1 MTHPGPE
8 FVVRTRDE
16 AGRLGD
22 HRVDWVIG
30 AKRMQDPLT
39 VLPDGR
45 WQVLPVYYHV
55 TGKGEWVDYNESKQ
69 GVVTPT
75 HPFFWT
81 NFRRTANR
89 ECLDCHSTGLDV
101 RYAPSDHTWTTAFVD
116 PGVAC
121 ENCHGPG
128 GRHAVSK
135 KKEDIVHP
143 RDIDPEL
150 GLAICGACHGPRNP
164 LFPILDAAHR
174 FEPGQR
180 YEDHYQ
186 AFVITDG
193 QQTSKDFFADGRPS
207 SSSYEYQALVQS
219 RCHRKGGAT
228 CLSCHTAPHVEDKA
242 QDDIQ
247 PASRDAANET
257 CRSCHGGILDARKAH
272 SHHRSAAA
280 QSCVACHMPGLVKGV
295 LDTFADHALDVP
307 VPENTTRHGVPN
319 ACQTCHADRSN
330 EALAQAIRSWWP
342 GAAPRQQR
350 RLRLADAIDPATAR
364 GSRPALEG
372 VVADREEAPT
382 LRGAAALL
390 LAQRFGHTAGAT
402 LQPLLSDP
410 SAVVRAQAASALAL
424 SRPPASADAL
434 FGLGRD
440 SSLSVRQAAALAL
453 AALNDPR
460 AAAALHALAE
470 DPASSGLVQ
479 PHVHLA
485 LLAGRAGNL
494 TEAARQFEE
503 ALRLQPYNATPL
515 LALADIDARQGRWD
529 SARARL
535 LEVLR
540 FDPQNTAARNGLPIV
555 EAHGRR

>member
-1 MTHPGPE
+1 MTRRGPE

-16 AGRLGD
+16 VGRLDD

-30 AKRMQDPLT
+30 GKRMQDPVT

-55 TGKGEWVDYNESKQ
+55 TGRGEWVDYNESKQ
-69 GVVTPT
+69 GAVTPS

-101 RYAPSDHTWTTAFVD
+101 TYAPSNHTWTTGFVD
-116 PGVAC
+116 AGVAC

-128 GRHAVSK
+128 ERHAVSK

-174 FEPGQR
+174 FKPGQR
-180 YEDHYQ
+180 YEDYYQ

-219 RCHRKGGAT
+219 QCHRKGGAT
-228 CLSCHTAPHVEDKA
+228 CLSCHTAPHAEDKA
-242 QDDIQ
+242 PNDIQ
-247 PASRDAANET
+247 PAPKDSANES
-257 CRSCHGGILDARKAH
+257 CRSCHEGILDARKAH
-272 SHHRSAAA
+272 SHHRSPAA
-280 QSCVACHMPGLVKGV
+280 QSCVACHMPDLVKGV

-319 ACQTCHADRSN
+319 ACQTCHADQSS
-330 EALAQAIRSWWP
+330 EAMALAIRSWWP
-342 GAAPRQQR
+342 KAAARQQR

-364 GSRPALEG
+364 ASRSALEG
-372 VVADREEAPT
+372 VVGDREEAPT

-390 LAQRFGHTAGAT
+390 LAQRFGPSVGVSLRT
-402 LQPLLSDP
+402 LLSDP
-410 SAVVRAQAASALAL
+410 SAVVRTQAAGALAL
-424 SRPPASADAL
+424 SRAPASADGL
-434 FGLGRD
+434 FGLSRD
-440 SSLSVRQAAALAL
+440 SSLSVRQSAALTL

-460 AAAALHALAE
+460 AASALHALAD

-479 PHVHLA
+479 PHVHLG
-485 LLAGRAGNL
+485 LLAGRAGNF

-515 LALADIDARQGRWD
+515 LALADIDARQGNWD
-529 SARARL
+529 SARSRL

-540 FDPQNTAARNGLPIV
+540 FDPQSTSARNGLQVV
-555 EAHGRR
+555 EARGRR